1 MVAKFIF
8 GLFTTL
14 TYFFIIEVIVSLLLW
29 IILGLF
35 NTIFKMT
42 SKITFNVKSLIFL
55 PLILIRN
62 SNKKGV

>member
-8 GLFTTL
+8 GLFTL
-14 TYFFIIEVIVSLLLW
+14 LSYLFIVEVAIS
-29 IILGLF
+29 IILWVMIGLF